1 MNKITHGVQTFQRE
15 VFEEKR
21 ASFERLGEGQKPQAL
36 FITCSD
42 SRINPNLITQ
52 TEPGEIFIVRN
63 AGNIIPPYADGSS
76 SEAAAIE
83 YAVKALG
90 VEHIVVCGHSHCG
103 AMRAIVDP
111 GAIDEIP
118 AMRAWLQN
126 AETTRRILKENYS
139 SLNPEDLS
147 NIAIQENVL
156 CQLDVLR
163 THPAVAARIATGK
176 LRLHA
181 WVYKLTSGQVF
192 AFDPEQ
198 KQFRSLHDVPVAPAG
213 AQAARVLEDALY
225 GP

>member
-1 MNKITHGVQTFQRE
+1 MQKITHGVHIFQRE
-15 VFEEKR
+15 VFEENR
-21 ASFERLGEGQKPQAL
+21 ASFERLGEGQRPQAL

-52 TEPGEIFIVRN
+52 TNPGEIFIVRN
-63 AGNIIPPYADGSS
+63 AGNIIPPYGDGSN
-76 SEAAAIE
+76 SEAASIE
-83 YAVKALG
+83 YAVMALD
-90 VEHIVVCGHSHCG
+90 VEHIVVCGHYHCG
-103 AMRAIVDP
+103 AMRAVVEPEIV
-111 GAIDEIP
+111 EHIP
-118 AMRAWLQN
+118 SMRAWLRN
-126 AETTRRILKENYS
+126 AETTRRIVKENYA
-139 SLNPEDLS
+139 SLAKEDLH

-181 WVYKLTSGQVF
+181 WVYKLTSGEVF

-198 KQFRSLHDVPVAPAG
+198 HQFRPLLEAPVPSPGSNAP
-213 AQAARVLEDALY
+213 RVLEDALY